1 MSAVVVCPEGE
12 EVYCDEHGRVHVQ
25 FQGLRATD
33 HSHAAGAG
41 TCRLPAMDR
50 RDYCAEMNLPTVVFP
65 VFAGKGSDLTLTH
78 WLPNC
83 P

>member
-41 TCRLPAMDR
+41 TSGTPGDSAPVRVATPPPAPAR
-50 RDYCAEMNLPTVVFP
+50 ASSSSP
-65 VFAGKGSDLTLTH
+65 AGGTR
-78 WLPNC
+78 
-83 P
+83 